1 MGNMKISILGMGYV
15 GAVCSACLS
24 RNGHEVIGVDIDKT
38 KVDILNEG
46 RSPIIEKDLE
56 ETIAS
61 GVDKGLLSA
70 TTNSIQAVQESSVSI
85 ICVGTPSNT
94 NGSLNLD
101 YIKQVCKEIGLA
113 IKDKKERHVVVM
125 RSTVLPGTGY
135 ELAIPT
141 IEKYSGKKLGEGFG
155 YVSNPEFLRES
166 TAIYDFYHPPKT
178 IIGESDVVS
187 GDLVAALYQD
197 LDAPLIRTEIPTAE
211 MVKYADNSW
220 HATKVSFGNEIG
232 NIAKELGIDGQ
243 KVMDIFCKDIKLNL
257 SPYYLRPGYAF
268 GGSCLPKDV
277 RAITY
282 KAKSMDINTP
292 LLSSLLAS
300 NEEQI
305 QRAYN
310 MIKEAGRKKVGIL
323 GLSFKAG
330 TDDVR
335 ESPQVTLVELLIGKG
350 YSVKIYDRNVKTA
363 TITGG
368 NKEYLLNHIPH
379 VSSLLTD
386 HLDEVLEHADVLVV
400 GNNDKEFISVIDE
413 IGSDQKVI
421 DLIRISEK
429 CSADQYQGICW

>member
-1 MGNMKISILGMGYV
+1 MSKMKISILGMGYV

-24 RNGHEVIGVDIDKT
+24 KNGHEVIGVDIDKT

-56 ETIAS
+56 ETIS
-61 GVDKGLLSA
+61 FGVGNGSLSA
-70 TTNSIQAVQESSVSI
+70 TTNSIQAVQETSISI
-85 ICVGTPSNT
+85 ICVGTPSNA

-101 YIKQVCKEIGLA
+101 YIRQVCVEIGQA
-113 IKDKKERHVVVM
+113 IKNKEERHVVVM

-135 ELAIPT
+135 DLAIPT

-178 IIGESDVVS
+178 IIGESDLVS
-187 GDLVAALYQD
+187 GDLVAALYQE

-257 SPYYLRPGYAF
+257 SSYYLRPGYAF

-292 LLSSLLAS
+292 LLNSLLPS

-310 MIKEAGRKKVGIL
+310 MIKETGGKKIGIL

-335 ESPQVTLVELLIGKG
+335 ESPQVALVELLIGKG

-363 TITGG
+363 TIRGG

-386 HLDEVLEHADVLVV
+386 HLDEVCDYADVLVV
-400 GNNDKEFISVIDE
+400 GNNDKEFINVVDE
-413 IGSDQKVI
+413 MGSEQKII

-429 CSADQYQGICW
+429 CSTDQYQGICW